1 MAKKLRIGILG
12 VGRGFPEH
20 VLNNSHL
27 EKIVDTSNEWIVQRT
42 GIWTRRVLGPGENIL
57 QLSVKAAKDAIKLSN
72 IKTSKIRYI
81 RIGVNTHLRF
91 PSLAVM
97 VQKELG
103 IKNCSAVDVSAGCA
117 GFIFAVDD
125 VHNQML
131 VDWVLRG
138 ELSYGLVIGVD
149 GLSLVTDYTDRST
162 CVLFGDGAGAAI
174 IGPVESGEI
183 LATYTRT
190 QAQYTNLLYLDEFLS
205 PSIDNQDEM
214 IMKSDLE
221 TNYPF
226 LRMDGKKTFAVAVR
240 TMISDIRTVIDRY
253 NKMNGERLTTKDVD
267 FVIPHQA
274 NLRIIAAVQNGLKL
288 QPEQVYR
295 NGVINYGNI
304 SAATIPIGYVEEWGK
319 RPGALEV
326 DVAFGSGFASG
337 AILRRVREGL

>member
-1 MAKKLRIGILG
+1 
-12 VGRGFPEH
+12 
-20 VLNNSHL
+20 
-27 EKIVDTSNEWIVQRT
+27 
-42 GIWTRRVLGPGENIL
+42 
-57 QLSVKAAKDAIKLSN
+57 
-72 IKTSKIRYI
+72 
-81 RIGVNTHLRF
+81 
-91 PSLAVM
+91 
-97 VQKELG
+97 
-103 IKNCSAVDVSAGCA
+103 
-117 GFIFAVDD
+117 
-125 VHNQML
+125 
-131 VDWVLRG
+131 LRG